1 MSRYTNVILYL
12 PDMGSV
18 SGNENALLPNTSPG
32 IRSLLITSIPSPSSV
47 LLVTPMSGPDLTSFS
62 PGSSDGDSFL
72 TPSSTSGNERENTPS
87 PTQTISNSLDISIYL
102 TEMSSAGVNEIAPST
117 TDSYTPINQ
126 LTSIPS
132 PNSALLVTTN
142 SGQDLTSFSPGS
154 SDGDSF
160 LTPSSTS
167 GNERENTPSPTQ
179 TISNSLD
186 ISIYLTEMSSA
197 GVNEI
202 ALSTTD
208 SYTPINQLTSIPS
221 PNSALL
227 VTTNSGQDLTSFSPG
242 SSDGDSFLTPSSTS
256 GNERENTPS
265 PTQTISNSLDISIY
279 LTEMSSAGVNEI
291 APSTTDN
298 YTPIN
303 QLTSI
308 PSPNSALLVTTNSG
322 QDLTSFSPVSSDGDS
337 FVSPSSS
344 IPSTRS
350 VFFIIPES
358 SLSSPSLSPT
368 SSTSVATFSSNSG
381 NERENTPIPTKPDT
395 NSLDLSTY
403 LPIMTSV
410 KGNEITTSN
419 IENNTPTKSSLLPLF
434 IPSPSSA
441 LLVTTNSGQDLTS
454 FSPCSSDGDSFFSP
468 SSFFSSTR
476 SVLEES
482 NLSPPPLSPT
492 SSSVL
497 LVTPM
502 SGPDLTSF
510 MSTYGFI
517 SGNEREN
524 TPNPTPNIS
533 NSLDISIYLTEMSS
547 ARVTEIAPSTTK
559 NYTPIKSSLLLT
571 SIPSPSSVLL
581 VTTNS
586 GPKLT
591 SFSPGSSDGGS
602 LLSPSNFI
610 SVATFSAYLRTN
622 SDFIVTLLGSP
633 ILTAITLSPIA
644 CTWSPTTSISGTGI
658 GTTLPPIETDSNWSS
673 YQQPFNSN
681 GLVPSPT
688 TVVSKSVFS
697 RMCVYTQPMF
707 PNLYHYCW
715 TLHLCMSAWLLNNQ
729 SCIC

>member
-117 TDSYTPINQ
+117 TDN
-126 LTSIPS
+126 
-132 PNSALLVTTN
+132 
-142 SGQDLTSFSPGS
+142 
-154 SDGDSF
+154 
-160 LTPSSTS
+160 
-167 GNERENTPSPTQ
+167 
-179 TISNSLD
+179 
-186 ISIYLTEMSSA
+186 
-197 GVNEI
+197 
-202 ALSTTD
+202 
-208 SYTPINQLTSIPS
+208 YTPINQLTSIPS

-291 APSTTDN
+291 APSTTDS

-381 NERENTPIPTKPDT
+381 NERENTPIPTKSDT

-410 KGNEITTSN
+410 IGNEITTSN

-454 FSPCSSDGDSFFSP
+454 FSPGSSDGDSFFSS

-502 SGPDLTSF
+502 KGPDLTSF
-510 MSTYGFI
+510 MSTY

-547 ARVTEIAPSTTK
+547 ARVTEIETI
-559 NYTPIKSSLLLT
+559 NYKELH
-571 SIPSPSSVLL
+571 
-581 VTTNS
+581 TNQ
-586 GPKLT
+586 K
-591 SFSPGSSDGGS
+591 
-602 LLSPSNFI
+602 
-610 SVATFSAYLRTN
+610 
-622 SDFIVTLLGSP
+622 
-633 ILTAITLSPIA
+633 
-644 CTWSPTTSISGTGI
+644 
-658 GTTLPPIETDSNWSS
+658 
-673 YQQPFNSN
+673 
-681 GLVPSPT
+681 
-688 TVVSKSVFS
+688 
-697 RMCVYTQPMF
+697 
-707 PNLYHYCW
+707 
-715 TLHLCMSAWLLNNQ
+715 
-729 SCIC
+729 